1 MHIPIVKC
9 ISFSAICKMNCNS
22 KPPCIRQEIAES
34 VLFYSCWVNCICI
47 QCSNRQHNNNY
58 TLIQM
63 FSDKFTNLIHTYTNS
78 NSSALTFAQRHTQ
91 QEIIMYSFAQIR
103 IHQKTIYTE
112 THTHTHTETETDL
125 FKENKRERHQFT
137 RNERSRSS
145 DACLYWKY
153 THFYV
158 YTQRFNKR
166 VESKK
171 KLKIQ
176 NGGYKRH
183 GNFFPSF
190 SNLYTFD
197 VMGNCFN
204 ADNFPNLHWFTWNY
218 SIISIKK
225 LNKFTFHPN
234 RITILNWFCEILFNA
249 RIIYTKKY

>member
-1 MHIPIVKC
+1 MK
-9 ISFSAICKMNCNS
+9 CNS

-63 FSDKFTNLIHTYTNS
+63 LSDKFTNLMHTYTNRKFIG
-78 NSSALTFAQRHTQ
+78 TYFCTKTHTARDHNV
-91 QEIIMYSFAQIR
+91 FIR
-103 IHQKTIYTE
+103 TNTHSPKKFIQ

-204 ADNFPNLHWFTWNY
+204 ADNFPNLNWFTWNY

-225 LNKFTFHPN
+225 LNKFTF
-234 RITILNWFCEILFNA
+234 TS
-249 RIIYTKKY
+249 K